1 MVLSGLVCNS
11 LKAQHL
17 HRVNNNTDFDADFT
31 TLEAAVAAA
40 SDNDTI
46 YLEGSAINYDGATI
60 DKPLTIVGPGYFL
73 AENPETQAN
82 NTSATIDSELTF
94 ASGSEG
100 STIMGC
106 EFEFGTELTI
116 SINDISLI
124 RNRLYQVE
132 FDGTSNNIVIAQ
144 NYIEGHINAGIGD
157 ITNAIISNN
166 IIKGM
171 IYAQATSGP
180 LVVSHN
186 VSLSTNWTYNFNVHN
201 ATIQNN
207 ILTGEF
213 VTIDENTGNTIFNNI
228 LAAEGTDANGNLF
241 NIDMDLVFADFDG
254 ALELSTDSKWELM
267 AGSPA
272 LAAGS
277 GGEDCG
283 AFGGS
288 TPYILSGIPSLPH
301 IYEANVPASATSDSG
316 LQVTIKVKSG
326 E

>member
-1 MVLSGLVCNS
+1 MKKLLLLMVLSGLVCNS

-157 ITNAIISNN
+157 ITNAII
-166 IIKGM
+166 
-171 IYAQATSGP
+171 
-180 LVVSHN
+180 
-186 VSLSTNWTYNFNVHN
+186 
-201 ATIQNN
+201 
-207 ILTGEF
+207 
-213 VTIDENTGNTIFNNI
+213 
-228 LAAEGTDANGNLF
+228 
-241 NIDMDLVFADFDG
+241 
-254 ALELSTDSKWELM
+254 
-267 AGSPA
+267 
-272 LAAGS
+272 
-277 GGEDCG
+277 
-283 AFGGS
+283 
-288 TPYILSGIPSLPH
+288 
-301 IYEANVPASATSDSG
+301 
-316 LQVTIKVKSG
+316 
-326 E
+326 